1 MSESENR
8 KPIPSTRE
16 SAQIVLN
23 KFLKENGI
31 LIGTNRPRI
40 DFTDSGAMIIS
51 PSTIIAIY
59 EEDAKPKGKAN

>member
-1 MSESENR
+1 MSDSENR
-8 KPIPSTRE
+8 KPVPSTRE

-40 DFTDSGAMIIS
+40 DFADSGAMIIS
-51 PSTIIAIY
+51 PSTIIAVY
-59 EEDAKPKGKAN
+59 EDETKPKGKES